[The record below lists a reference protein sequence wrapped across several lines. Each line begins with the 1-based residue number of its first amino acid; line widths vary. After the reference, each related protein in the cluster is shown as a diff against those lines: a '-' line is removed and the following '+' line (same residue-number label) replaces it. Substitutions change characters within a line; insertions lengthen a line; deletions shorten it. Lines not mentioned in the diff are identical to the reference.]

1 MRKSTLAL
9 LGGKPIR
16 STPFPRWPLFG
27 KEERAALLRVLS
39 SGTWGIGG
47 FHIQEFQERFAKVHG
62 TQYGIAAMNGTVS
75 LEIALKAGRVGEGD
89 EVIIP
94 PYTFVATATA
104 VLSVNAIPVFADID
118 PNNYCIHPDKIRE
131 AITPRTKAI
140 IPVHLAGHPAEM
152 DAIMDIAKEH
162 KLIVIEDAAHAH
174 FAEWRERK
182 VGSLGHMA
190 SFSFQSSK
198 NMTAGEGGIIIT
210 NDAELAERCWSYHN
224 SGRTRNGEWYHHPYL
239 GGNCRMTEF
248 QASLLLAQLPRAQRR
263 SDLRQRNAQYLAA
276 KLSQLPGIAPLKL
289 DPRVTRH
296 GYHLFV
302 LKYDVG
308 RLSGVPRSI
317 FLSALAAEGIPA
329 SRGYVPLYKEEFL
342 TEAKAFTLKTPEFLD
357 RDYSETFCPETEKAS
372 EEAMWLPQNLLLG
385 SRKDMD
391 DVVGA
396 FQKVIE
402 NSEKLLSL
410 RTDARAHER
419 AVLLTAK

>member
-16 STPFPRWPLFG
+16 STPFPRWPIFG
-27 KEERAALLRVLS
+27 KEERAALLKVFS

-47 FHIQEFQERFAKVHG
+47 FHIQEFQERFAGLHG
-62 TQYGIAAMNGTVS
+62 TQYGIAVMNGTVS

-94 PYTFVATATA
+94 PYTFAATATA
-104 VLSVNAIPVFADID
+104 VLNANAIPVFADID
-118 PNNYCIHPDKIRE
+118 PENYCIDPNRIRE
-131 AITPRTKAI
+131 VITPRTKAI
-140 IPVHLAGHPAEM
+140 IPVHLAGHPADM
-152 DAIMDIAKEH
+152 DAIMEIAGEH

-174 FAEWRERK
+174 FAEWRERP

-198 NMTAGEGGIIIT
+198 NMTAGEGGIIVT
-210 NDAELAERCWSYHN
+210 NDADLAERCWSYHN
-224 SGRTRNGEWYHHPYL
+224 SGRARNGEWYHHPYL

-248 QASLLLAQLPRAQRR
+248 QASLLLAQLPRAQKR
-263 SDLRQRNAQYLAA
+263 SHLRQRNAQYLAA
-276 KLSQLPGIAPLKL
+276 KLSQLPGIAPLNP

-302 LKYDVG
+302 LKYDMG

-329 SRGYVPLYKEEFL
+329 SGGYVPLYKEGFL
-342 TEAKAFTLKTPEFLD
+342 AEAKAFTLKTPAFLD
-357 RDYSETFCPETEKAS
+357 RDYSKSVCPETEKAS
-372 EEAMWLPQNLLLG
+372 KEGIWLPQNLLLG

-402 NSEKLLSL
+402 NSETLFSL
-410 RTDARAHER
+410 KTEARAREG
-419 AVLLTAK
+419 AVILATK